1 MARKNSF
8 PTFKPTSKANPPV
21 AGFVPAATI
30 KSSEINTAV
39 YMSYNF
45 VNSFVNALIANG
57 QSTDENA
64 YVYDATNLSTLI
76 KSDMLGWM
84 INTVQEVTFS
94 GIIIGNK
101 TNKFISIEPDNVEYK
116 DTSDTSYNYT
126 TWMYPKYFAI
136 EKTDKT
142 NKVKSASEL
151 YSDKLTFD
159 DKDGDTSELTYAHLV
174 FSTNNNDDTGTYTGS
189 SISFHTSEGY
199 TSTYG
204 TSGITLNDSDGKM
217 EITTTGIKTTAGLF
231 SYNAYVDANNKPT
244 FVSKLSNG
252 NTVSINPV
260 PAVAFNNI
268 YSGFT
273 ALNGVYTKEFTY
285 TSATKDNADSEVSN
299 FIISSGLTVITI
311 VAKRYVSSG
320 EYYIDTPV
328 FAYRGG
334 TSMVSYVA
342 MFKNSDGSVSWSPTT
357 LAFLYG
363 SGGNMIIKVL
373 CN

>member
-8 PTFKPTSKANPPV
+8 PAFKPTSKANPPST
-21 AGFVPAATI
+21 GFVPAATI

-76 KSDMLGWM
+76 RSDMLGWM
-84 INTVQEVTFS
+84 INTVEEVTFS

-116 DTSDTSYNYT
+116 DTSDTSYNYI
-126 TWMYPKYFAI
+126 TWWYPKYFAL

-142 NKVKSASEL
+142 NKVKSASQL
-151 YSDKLTFD
+151 DSDKLTFD
-159 DKDGDTSELTYAHLV
+159 DKNGDTSELTYAHLA
-174 FSTNNNDDTGTYTGS
+174 FSANSNDDTGTYTDH
-189 SISFHTSEGY
+189 SISYHTSDGY

-204 TSGITLNDSDGKM
+204 TSNITLNDDSGKI
-217 EITTTGIKTTAGLF
+217 EISTTGVKVTSGNY
-231 SYNAYVDANNKPT
+231 SYNAYTDSNYKPV
-244 FVSKLSNG
+244 FVAKLSNS
-252 NTVSINPV
+252 NTVSINPI
-260 PAVAFNNI
+260 PSIAFTNI

-273 ALNGVYTKEFTY
+273 SLQGVYTKEFTY
-285 TSATKDNADSEVSN
+285 TSASAADSADNDIIN
-299 FIISSGLTVITI
+299 FINNSGLTVLGIT
-311 VAKRYVSSG
+311 VHRYFSSIDG
-320 EYYIDTPV
+320 YLDTPV
-328 FAYRGG
+328 FAVKQATTFVFAY
-334 TSMVSYVA
+334 MSYVA
-342 MFKNSDGSVSWSPTT
+342 NTGINWYVTSLKT
-357 LAFLYG
+357 LYS
-363 SGGNMIIKVL
+363 SGTMTIKVL

>member
-116 DTSDTSYNYT
+116 DTSDTSYNYI

-151 YSDKLTFD
+151 YSNKLTFD

-174 FSTNNNDDTGTYTGS
+174 FSTNSNDDVGTYTDS

-204 TSGITLNDSDGKM
+204 TSSITLNDSDGKM

-231 SYNAYVDANNKPT
+231 SYNAYVDANNKPV

-273 ALNGVYTKEFTY
+273 ALQGVYTKDFTY
-285 TSATKDNADSEVSN
+285 TSASAADNADN
-299 FIISSGLTVITI
+299 DIIDFINSSGLTVLGIT
-311 VAKRYVSSG
+311 VHRYFSSIG
-320 EYYIDTPV
+320 GYQDTPV
-328 FAYRGG
+328 FPVKQATTFIFTY
-334 TSMVSYVA
+334 MSYVA
-342 MFKNSDGSVSWSPTT
+342 NSGVNWYVTSLKT
-357 LAFLYG
+357 LYS
-363 SGGNMIIKVL
+363 SGTMTIKVL